1 MDNYSDEV
9 INLINYFSSYFFASG
24 SSARE
29 LARLLKYVGE
39 EPIQRRR
46 LSEESRWARI
56 MRRYW
61 RIGGLIKNRE
71 V

>member
-1 MDNYSDEV
+1 MTEV

-29 LARLLKYVGE
+29 LALTVEICKWG
-39 EPIQRRR
+39 
-46 LSEESRWARI
+46 
-56 MRRYW
+56 
-61 RIGGLIKNRE
+61 KNRSNDANCQKRVDGRELCDAIGESE